1 MCVYCTLYQHFIN
14 IFFCYMNENGRISL
28 EEIGKFM
35 DGRDPEE
42 RIVNLLY
49 SYQDPFI
56 TIVYR
61 NKNDQKCTR
70 RENFY
75 PFVWATLH
83 ACQSLCGGD
92 RVKLK
97 SLMRDYSIG
106 VKKLRTTNKDGQEI
120 AEFNNGYT
128 FMFYAT
134 KPMCYSRFLKFFKDC
149 NYPIQRDKKD
159 KKGNDI
165 IVAKADEA
173 QFLTVTPQ
181 EQFMISTGKRFFKG
195 YTDYNDLLRMIFDLE
210 TEGLDPRK
218 HRIKLNGIRMNRAVT
233 INGKEYKDFERIFDI
248 KGKTKEEKDKSEL
261 KIIDTMLRIIYT
273 FKPDVITAHNGEN
286 FDWNFLI
293 VRCEMLGTT
302 MEEMSK
308 PYFEE
313 YNDYIRKETRE
324 SSLKLGGE
332 VESFYRT
339 IVPNTIITD
348 SLHAVRRAQATDSNF
363 LKATLKY
370 ATKYLHLKKDNR
382 VYTPGDKI
390 DQILTDTE
398 NMYAYN
404 DTDGDWYIYDEKSSN
419 GSNIPFKKG
428 KDGDKPFKMYTRNY
442 LADGYELTTGRYII
456 ERYLKDDLWEC
467 DKVEYTLNTTNF
479 FICKTLP
486 VPFAKCC
493 TMGTAGQW
501 KAIMMAWSYENNL
514 AIPKAENTGAFTGGL
529 SRLMC
534 VGYIANVIKL
544 DYNSLYPS
552 IILTWGISDVTDLM
566 GAMLLMLEYVLT
578 TREKYK
584 GQKKAANKIVE
595 KYENEFIAKGIEMLP
610 EQWKEYVTSQADFSF
625 SDRKQNQQK
634 VFGNSFFG
642 SYGSNNGSVFP
653 WKSPKCAEM
662 TTCIGRQ
669 SLRLMISHFAGLGY
683 RPIVGDTDGFNFKLP
698 ESDKFRYTDEHPYIG
713 KGLSRETKEGKEYT
727 GFEADV
733 AEFNDT
739 YMRDFHYTPNAVNK
753 MGLGIDEVVSA
764 TINFSRKNYADYF
777 PTKPYPEDVK
787 LVGNTIKSKKMPEYI
802 SKFLAIGIRQL
813 LRGEGRNFIDE
824 YYNYL
829 EKIYNYQIPLRDIA
843 TKGKIKKSLD
853 EYKKDVKTI
862 TKAGRP
868 KSRQAWYELA
878 IDNNLQVNNG
888 DTIYYINTGKSK
900 SHSDIKKVTHYYII
914 NGSEKVEI
922 TKDIEREYKKY
933 KKELTATGAKAK
945 TKLEWL
951 SETYPKY
958 FTEDEVIKNCMLV
971 PAHVID
977 AEEDIFC
984 DDENNIEYNVS
995 KYIDM
1000 FNKRIKPLLVCFD
1013 RSIRDKILI
1022 DNPNNRHYFTEEEC
1036 EMSSGQP
1043 NKISDQDT
1051 YEQLM
1056 TMEDK
1061 ELKFWTKYDLVP
1073 PFIEECHMGKW
1084 EDIKSEYF
1092 ARMEE
1097 ERRLGID
1104 KEREAYNKILNELTK
1119 EEREAFEEDGDIPS
1133 EILKFV
1139 EIDPIT
1145 GDFISKKYNGV
1156 KIGTMYDI
1164 IDSEQPT
1171 VFTEKE
1177 EYDTI

>member
-1 MCVYCTLYQHFIN
+1 
-14 IFFCYMNENGRISL
+14 MNENGRISL

-92 RVKLK
+92 RAKLK

-106 VKKLRTTNKDGQEI
+106 VKKLRTTNQDGQEI

-218 HRIKLNGIRMNRAVT
+218 HRIKLNGIRMNRSVT

-248 KGKTKEEKDKSEL
+248 KGNTKEEKDKSEL

-914 NGSEKVEI
+914 NDSEKVEI

-933 KKELTATGAKAK
+933 KKELKEAGSQAK

-971 PAHVID
+971 PAHIID

-984 DDENNIEYNVS
+984 DDENNIEYNVA

-1145 GDFISKKYNGV
+1145 GDFVSKKYTGV

-1164 IDSEQPT
+1164 IDSEQPS

-1177 EYDTI
+1177 EFDTI

>member
-1 MCVYCTLYQHFIN
+1 
-14 IFFCYMNENGRISL
+14 MNENGRISL

-106 VKKLRTTNKDGQEI
+106 VKMLRTTNQDGQEI

-149 NYPIQRDKKD
+149 NYPIQRDKKN

-248 KGKTKEEKDKSEL
+248 KGNTKEEKDKSEL

-914 NGSEKVEI
+914 NDSEKVEI

-933 KKELTATGAKAK
+933 KKELKETGSQAK

-951 SETYPKY
+951 SEAYPKY

-984 DDENNIEYNVS
+984 DDENNIEYNVA

-1084 EDIKSEYF
+1084 EEIKSEYF

-1145 GDFISKKYNGV
+1145 GDFVSKKYTGV

-1164 IDSEQPT
+1164 IDSEQPS

-1177 EYDTI
+1177 EFDTI

>member
-1 MCVYCTLYQHFIN
+1 
-14 IFFCYMNENGRISL
+14 MNENGRISL

-106 VKKLRTTNKDGQEI
+106 VKKLRTTNQDGQEI

-248 KGKTKEEKDKSEL
+248 KGNTKEEKDKSEL

-914 NGSEKVEI
+914 NDSEKVEI

-933 KKELTATGAKAK
+933 KKELKEAGSQAK

-971 PAHVID
+971 PAHIID

-984 DDENNIEYNVS
+984 DDENNIEYNVA

-1145 GDFISKKYNGV
+1145 GDFVSKKYTGV

-1164 IDSEQPT
+1164 IDSEQPS

-1177 EYDTI
+1177 EFDTI